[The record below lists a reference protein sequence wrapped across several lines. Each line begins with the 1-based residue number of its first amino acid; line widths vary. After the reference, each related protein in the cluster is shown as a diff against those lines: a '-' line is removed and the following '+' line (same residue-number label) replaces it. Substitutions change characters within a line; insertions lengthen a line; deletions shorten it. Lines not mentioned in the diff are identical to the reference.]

1 MSRGDQDQRFTER
14 YGELKEFIE
23 LTGRRPRA
31 ESKDA
36 AEAALGRWT
45 TTQQTLR
52 NAGQLSADR
61 LKLLEDLGE
70 ALTPRQTYTDR
81 IAELAEFIH
90 DNGRRPVFGS
100 ANAPE
105 RSLAAWLN
113 FQVIARNKGE
123 LSAERSEL
131 LEPLVP
137 ADSTRR
143 VRPSAEW
150 VADLAAFHNEHGRM
164 PLSTRE
170 EERGLALWLIN
181 KRMSFKDGTMPQ
193 DQIDALSTVPGA
205 LATRKNA
212 DPDERLLEAQ
222 EWCAQH
228 GYIPRASFTDTDA
241 LSADEEKERSIGAWM
256 RNHARDSNR
265 TYEPTEYSERRQS
278 ILDLYDKYP
287 SRLEFNEIVIREK
300 VRKALESADHLP
312 SSTEDSQTHG
322 WIANA
327 RRLRAEGS
335 ELPSETLE
343 VLALADS
350 LQPHAD
356 HKRNARLDEL
366 RAFVE
371 ANGRMPGFAKLAP
384 KEEKNLAFWVKRS
397 LDGSRTSGSADIN
410 EQINE
415 LIAECAGIAAAA
427 NEVVPVEK
435 TQASQA
441 RESAEAADVMAALTA
456 AGHLPG
462 SASPLYSWLAKH
474 RKLQSAGTP
483 ISDEVARVL
492 TYADTLKSAREVRHE
507 RRLVEYE
514 DFIARCGRLPAPG
527 GDKAEASLANWASG
541 VLRGVVNAGP
551 DVESAL
557 RRLANDS
564 TRQTGRDLGAT
575 SDGSRR
581 GWEVVLDSYAKGKRL
596 ASLHEDDEPPHRFF
610 DRLRETVT
618 AEQEQG
624 RADAVAREIR
634 SLRELIQ
641 DDVDRG
647 LVHSHPSPESMRRSM
662 LLDHR
667 LHWQHDLAFD
677 VYQEISWEA
686 SILVDYPMTCYSPY
700 LDYGVLAVYGMLNGL
715 GADSV
720 KPDSPDENIVAE
732 DLERFLSDF
741 SASSR
746 QRTVRWVLGA
756 LRQLRH
762 APGRQLYAV
771 EYDLG
776 REQLREIC
784 EVSGYLDWPAPVQ
797 TVSQLLGKGSWNG
810 AMAAIGLP
818 AILQSLNWQGSDFIS
833 AAVEFAETLS
843 ERERGP
849 ATEFAYDDWVKL
861 QVARGTERPSLLS
874 MQAEFGT
881 VEAALR
887 LVGEST
893 DLVGEDTDAFDD
905 EWHRVHDLLAETIAR
920 APAGATVDVRVV
932 EEGEALDVPLFASA
946 AITADGADCS
956 LASALVVGTEHW
968 PQDVKRML
976 ELDWSSSE
984 DRRDVWLK
992 TSVPRADIASTL
1004 ISGLRECRGVTKPQ
1018 QLRWSEESWDGE
1030 TPMDDRT
1037 ENDSQR
1043 EEQDLVAGGGS
1054 QDLLWA
1060 DAVQALTDELVW
1072 LKDDDFLSVAY
1083 GDGTR
1088 RDCAP
1093 YAQATPHESGL
1104 SLELVSE
1111 EFLSAEVW
1119 PLNSGLLL
1127 AAGWKAPS
1135 DENPNWHIVDVPRE
1149 AAAKKLLDGLRL
1161 GRECPDAEQ
1170 LRWHLAVFPPQVDGL
1185 DDLEDLDDAEADVE
1199 DSPHVSPPG
1208 GGHDET
1214 LQTTQPP
1221 SSERQNEGMSD
1232 IIDFLKARIA
1242 EDELQAQQVAELIP
1256 GGVYWK
1262 AFLMEAWAAHS
1273 EGGSAVDSAFK
1284 YMRKLSP
1291 DHILAECEAKRK
1303 IVDHY
1308 ERIASGSGIPGD
1320 HQHTEKLLF
1329 ILAEPYAAHHEYRK
1343 EWRP

>member
-1 MSRGDQDQRFTER
+1 MSRGDQDQRFMER

-23 LTGRRPRA
+23 QTGRRPRA

-52 NAGQLSADR
+52 NAGQLPADR

-70 ALTPRQTYTDR
+70 ALAPRQTYSDR
-81 IAELAEFIH
+81 IAELAEFIR
-90 DNGRRPVFGS
+90 DNGRRPLFGS

-123 LSAERSEL
+123 LSAERAEL

-143 VRPSAEW
+143 VRPVAEW
-150 VADLAAFHNEHGRM
+150 VADLAAFHDEYGRM
-164 PLSTRE
+164 PVSTRE

-193 DQIDALSTVPGA
+193 DQIDALITVPGA

-212 DPDERLLEAQ
+212 DPDARLKEAQ

-265 TYEPTEYSERRQS
+265 TYEPREYSERRRS

-287 SRLEFNEIVIREK
+287 SRVEFNEIVTRDR
-300 VRKALESADHLP
+300 VRKALEGADHIP

-322 WIANA
+322 WITTA

-335 ELPSETLE
+335 ELPPETLE

-371 ANGRMPGFAKLAP
+371 ANRRMPGFAKLAS
-384 KEEKNLAFWVKRS
+384 KEEKNLAFWVKRR
-397 LDGSRTSGSADIN
+397 LDGSRTTGSADIN
-410 EQINE
+410 EQINN
-415 LIAECAGIAAAA
+415 LAAECARIAAAA
-427 NEVVPVEK
+427 DEVRPVEK

-441 RESAEAADVMAALTA
+441 RESAECADVMAALTA
-456 AGHLPG
+456 VGHLPG
-462 SASPLYSWLAKH
+462 SASPVYSWLAKH

-527 GDKAEASLANWASG
+527 GDKAEASLANWAGG

-551 DVESAL
+551 DIESAL

-564 TRQTGRDLGAT
+564 TRQTGRDLGGT
-575 SDGSRR
+575 SDDWRH
-581 GWEVVLDSYAKGKRL
+581 GWEMVLDAYVRGERL
-596 ASLHEDDEPPHRFF
+596 ASLYEDDEQPERFF
-610 DRLRETVT
+610 DRLRETIT
-618 AEQEQG
+618 AKHEQR
-624 RADAVAREIR
+624 RADAIADEIS
-634 SLRELIQ
+634 SLRQLIQ
-641 DDVDRG
+641 NDMNRG
-647 LVHSHPSPESMRRSM
+647 RVHGHPSPEFMRRAM
-662 LLDHR
+662 ALDHGS
-667 LHWQHDLAFD
+667 HWQHDLAID
-677 VYQEISWEA
+677 VYQEICWEA
-686 SILVDYPMTCYSPY
+686 EITADYPMTCYSPY
-700 LDYGVLAVYGMLNGL
+700 LDYGLLAVYGMLNGL
-715 GADSV
+715 TADSV
-720 KPDSPDENIVAE
+720 PPDSPDEEIVAE
-732 DLERFLSDF
+732 DLDRFLSDI

-746 QRTVRWVLGA
+746 QRIVKAVLGA
-756 LRQLRH
+756 LRQLSH
-762 APGRQLYAV
+762 VPGRHLYA
-771 EYDLG
+771 EKYDWG
-776 REQLREIC
+776 REQLRETC
-784 EVSGYLDWPAPVQ
+784 GVPSDLDWPAPVQ
-797 TVSQLLGKGSWNG
+797 TVSHLLGKGSWNG
-810 AMAAIGLP
+810 AMVAIGLP
-818 AILQSLNWQGSDFIS
+818 KILQSLNWQGSDFIS
-833 AAVEFAETLS
+833 AAVEFAKTLS
-843 ERERGP
+843 EQEHAP

-861 QVARGTERPSLLS
+861 QVVRGTERPSLVS

-881 VEAALR
+881 LEAALR

-893 DLVGEDTDAFDD
+893 DLAREDTDVFED
-905 EWHRVHDLLAETIAR
+905 EWHRVHESLSEAVSQ
-920 APAGATVDVRVV
+920 APPGATVDVRVV

-946 AITADGADCS
+946 TITPDGADCS

-968 PQDVKRML
+968 PQDVERML
-976 ELDWSSSE
+976 ELGWSSSQ
-984 DRRDVWLK
+984 DQRDVWLK

-1018 QLRWSEESWDGE
+1018 QLRWSEESSDGRK
-1030 TPMDDRT
+1030 TRTDDMA
-1037 ENDSQR
+1037 ENALQR
-1043 EEQDLVAGGGS
+1043 EEQDVVAGGNS
-1054 QDLLWA
+1054 EDLLWA

-1088 RDCAP
+1088 QNCAP

-1104 SLELVSE
+1104 ALELVSE
-1111 EFLSAEVW
+1111 EFLSAKVW
-1119 PLNSGLLL
+1119 PLNSGFLI

-1135 DENPNWHIVDVPRE
+1135 DENPNWHMVNVPRE

-1161 GRECPDAEQ
+1161 GRECRNAEL
-1170 LRWHLAVFPPQVDGL
+1170 LRWHLAVFPPQVDDFDG
-1185 DDLEDLDDAEADVE
+1185 AEAEVE
-1199 DSPHVSPPG
+1199 DSPQVSPPG
-1208 GGHDET
+1208 AGPDDS

-1221 SSERQNEGMSD
+1221 SRERQNKGMGD

-1242 EDELQAQQVAELIP
+1242 EDELQAQQVSEFTP

-1262 AFLMEAWAAHS
+1262 TFLMEAWAAYS
-1273 EGGSAVDSAFK
+1273 EGGRAADRAFK
-1284 YMRKLSP
+1284 YMGKLSP
-1291 DHILAECEAKRK
+1291 DYILAECEAKRK
-1303 IVDHY
+1303 IIAHF
-1308 ERIASGSGIPGD
+1308 ERIACGSESSGD
-1320 HQHTEKLLF
+1320 QHLEKLLF
-1329 ILAEPYAAHHEYRK
+1329 ILAEPYAAHHEYR
-1343 EWRP
+1343 EQWRP